1 MRILEE
7 MTDEEL
13 AMLYIDGNNKAFDLL
28 LSRNQ
33 SKIFRI
39 SFLLYAIKKQQ
50 TTFSKKPS

>member
-13 AMLYIDGNNKAFDLL
+13 AMLYIDGNNKAFDATN
-28 LSRNQ
+28 RRY
-33 SKIFRI
+33 FHI